1 MIPSPR
7 ALILPSLFKFPA
19 QGFFTTLTV
28 ICALAANF
36 LFASGHDQQRC
47 IEIVALCVIATVFFV
62 RAARGKTPAVPMAA
76 SALLLTFL
84 TLGLASVA
92 TAYSLRHA
100 VNEWSNICL
109 LLLAVF
115 AIAAELADDRRR
127 FDRALQWVGIACAVY
142 SLRLLVMYLIALAS
156 GFQMDLHS
164 LAVSFSNV
172 RFLNHTQTA
181 LLPLIVLLFLQAPG
195 GSGWRK
201 MWWTLTAFWWALLFV
216 SEARATLLAL
226 LVGCVTVMALR
237 RSHAREFIVM
247 MMWTALVG
255 LFFYATVFVMLPLAL
270 GMQPVGMLSN
280 VMARTIA
287 NPSSDRNLLWTLAW
301 QLINAHP
308 WLGIGPQH
316 FAHEGAR
323 LYAGAHPHD
332 WMLQIAAEWG
342 IPALLCLLGT
352 IILGLRALI
361 RSGARL
367 DTADLPNQQILVSL
381 LVACTAIFVD
391 SLFSGVLVMPQSRL
405 AIVLVLAMAS
415 GWVRL
420 QSREEQHMESGHFFI
435 AHAIFGGLVAAGLCG
450 LIWSVAPDIG
460 RHARGEPLSPA
471 EQAINPGTQW
481 PRMWGAG
488 FF

>member
-1 MIPSPR
+1 MTLSSR
-7 ALILPSLFKFPA
+7 APVLLSNFNFPA

-47 IEIVALCVIATVFFV
+47 VEIASLCLISIVFLV
-62 RAARGKTPAVPMAA
+62 RAARGQTPTVPMAA

-92 TAYSLRHA
+92 TAYSLHHA

-115 AIAAELADDRRR
+115 AIATELADDRRR
-127 FDRALQWVGIACAVY
+127 LDRALQWVGIACAVY
-142 SLRLLVMYLIALAS
+142 SLRLLVMYLIALAT

-181 LLPLIVLLFLQAPG
+181 LLPLIVLLFLQAPR
-195 GSGWRK
+195 GSGLRK
-201 MWWTLTAFWWALLFV
+201 TWWTLTAFWWALLFV

-226 LVGCVTVMALR
+226 LVCCVTVMALR

-247 MMWTALVG
+247 MMWTALAG
-255 LFFYATVFVMLPLAL
+255 LLIYSTVFVMLPLAL
-270 GMQPVGMLSN
+270 GMQPIGMLSN
-280 VMARTIA
+280 AVARTIA

-308 WLGIGPQH
+308 WLGVGPQH

-323 LYAGAHPHD
+323 LYVGAHPHD
-332 WMLQIAAEWG
+332 WLLQIATEWG

-352 IILGLRALI
+352 VAVGLRALI

-367 DTADLPNQQILVSL
+367 DTADLPNQQILVAL
-381 LVACTAIFVD
+381 LVACTAVFVD
-391 SLFSGVLVMPQSRL
+391 GLFSGVLVMPQSRL
-405 AIVLVLAMAS
+405 AIALVLGMAC
-415 GWVRL
+415 GWVRM
-420 QSREEQHMESGHFFI
+420 QSGEEQRVATGRSFI
-435 AHAIFGGLVAAGLCG
+435 ARAILCGLVAAGLCG

-460 RHARGEPLSPA
+460 RHARGAPMTPA
-471 EQAINPGTQW
+471 EQEINPGAQW